1 MKITKEQLRQ
11 IIKEEIEA
19 VQEEGLELPSFRDI
33 GDMIT
38 KSPEERA
45 ASQKRKAEMDVI
57 DQHRLVIMCKE
68 QGHCGKLFDS
78 GKYKDLDDEGKQAQ
92 LKTDYADLLKH
103 DKHFYKAAINADWNF
118 PNPHAKE

>member
-11 IIKEEIEA
+11 IIKEELEA

-45 ASQKRKAEMDVI
+45 ASRKRKAEMDVI
-57 DQHRLVIMCKE
+57 DHHRLIIMCKE
-68 QGHCGKLFDS
+68 QGHCGKLFS
-78 GKYKDLDDEGKQAQ
+78 TEGYEELDDKGKQEK
-92 LKTDYADLLKH
+92 LETDYAKLLEY
-103 DKHFYKAAINADWNF
+103 DKQFYKAAKNAPF
-118 PNPHAKE
+118 SYPSPYKE